1 MLYALFT
8 ITISH
13 PFSKQLHTAL
23 IYSHI
28 EDKYVKK
35 YCTRYNRTN
44 TIMWNIMWNTNET
57 SLNISL
63 STSANVYMFHIKV

>member
-8 ITISH
+8 ITISQFSH
-13 PFSKQLHTAL
+13 PLSKQIHTAL

-44 TIMWNIMWNTNET
+44 TIMWNIRC
-57 SLNISL
+57 
-63 STSANVYMFHIKV
+63 K